1 MSRSSR
7 PPKRRHRQLRGRAL
21 TGPDSPSQ
29 AVDPADDPAAFPRHW
44 SRGHRKDSWPY
55 LLLGYEKVSRSGDGS
70 EFGAL
75 PSGKFV
81 RRMAVDARTQK
92 DGDSPLKSVSWSE
105 TTVAQVDDRCVQA
118 PRREFISLMS
128 GKGLRKYQKQK
139 LVKFDGIDT
148 KRLLDNSESE
158 KYIPLCDIFNAVEEL
173 AKSKFRWKVVANHG
187 ESAEVDHKPDL
198 ARYPVDVPAAVLAY
212 TRDMTKDDPNI
223 ARCAWAWMNSY
234 VEVKNAEV
242 KSPFFF
248 AHNIDKDGRQKFL
261 RHSDI
266 GRKAR
271 GQFIKYATEAMLR
284 QHRTHYYSFYL
295 SEMSARVF
303 RWDRVGCIASEPI
316 DLREN
321 PEDFL
326 DILYR
331 LATSPDHGGVDNTV
345 QLANADEIS
354 VLESYQPGDNLA
366 LQEYHESMLDDQLS
380 YPIYK

>member
-1 MSRSSR
+1 MPGEDLS
-7 PPKRRHRQLRGRAL
+7 
-21 TGPDSPSQ
+21 D
-29 AVDPADDPAAFPRHW
+29 
-44 SRGHRKDSWPY
+44 
-55 LLLGYEKVSRSGDGS
+55 E
-70 EFGAL
+70 
-75 PSGKFV
+75 
-81 RRMAVDARTQK
+81 
-92 DGDSPLKSVSWSE
+92 
-105 TTVAQVDDRCVQA
+105 
-118 PRREFISLMS
+118 
-128 GKGLRKYQKQK
+128 QKQQ
-139 LVKFDGIDT
+139 LVNFDSIDT
-148 KRLLDNSESE
+148 KDLLDNSESQ
-158 KYIPLCDIFNAVEEL
+158 KYIPLCHIFNAVEEL
-173 AKSKFRWKVVANHG
+173 AGSKFRWKVVANHG

-198 ARYPVDVPAAVLAY
+198 ARYPIDILAAEHAY
-212 TRDMTKDDPNI
+212 TRDVIKDDKNI

-331 LATSPDHGGVDNTV
+331 LATSPD
-345 QLANADEIS
+345 
-354 VLESYQPGDNLA
+354 
-366 LQEYHESMLDDQLS
+366 
-380 YPIYK
+380 